1 MDAKKLHDFA
11 EKTFAKKLGLVSLQ
25 QEIAMNFYPERAD
38 FTFQRSL
45 GTDFAANLMTS
56 YPLLVRRELGDQIGM
71 MLRPTEKPWF
81 HMAMIDER
89 LMDNEVRQWIEWMT
103 TVQRRAMYDRAAM
116 FNKAEKQG
124 DHDFAAFG
132 QDAISA
138 QLNRYANGLQYN
150 CWHLRD
156 MAWTENEDGAISAV
170 FRKWKPGVREL
181 RRLFPKTVSERTAAE
196 AERDPMHEVNC
207 IHMVVEGDLY
217 DLTVHTPY
225 TSVYYDIDHQTL
237 LEAVPSF
244 DTIYSIERWMTVSG
258 SQYAFSPATV
268 AALPEARLLQAMT
281 YTLLEA
287 GEKATNPPWAL
298 DQNIFRS
305 DVAMYAGGLTWADF
319 DGDARIQ
326 DHMQVMVHDKSGLP
340 MGEKQQDRCQRII
353 SDAFYL
359 NALRPFN
366 PSTDPQMTAFQAGQ
380 IVQDYIRKALPL
392 FEPMEAERNGSIC
405 EMTFGRLLR
414 AGTFGPTLVMPKKL
428 RMAIAGKQIQF
439 KFKSPLH
446 DSIDQMKSTLFLQM
460 KQLTAEAVALD
471 QSAMDVPDA
480 ITALRDALTGIG
492 VPAAWTRSETEVDA
506 RAKQKADAQQTAQFL
521 QAAQGGADVAKT
533 ISESQKNVA
542 AAQQPAMVP

>member
-1 MDAKKLHDFA
+1 VDAKKLYDLA
-11 EKTFAKKLGLVSLQ
+11 ERTFAKKLGLVSLQ

-45 GTDFAANLMTS
+45 GTDFASSLMTS

-81 HMAMIDER
+81 HMTTMDER
-89 LMDNEVRQWIEWMT
+89 LMDNEVRQWLEWKT
-103 TVQRRAMYDRAAM
+103 TVMRRAMYDRAAM

-132 QDAISA
+132 QDVISC
-138 QLNRYANGLQYN
+138 QMNRHANGLQYN

-156 MAWTENEDGAISAV
+156 VAWTENEDGAIATV

-181 RRLFPKTVSERTAAE
+181 RRLFPKTVSEKTVQVE
-196 AERDPMHEVNC
+196 KQDPLKEMNC
-207 IHMVVEGDLY
+207 IHMVVEADLY
-217 DLTVHTPY
+217 DIKVNTPY
-225 TSVYYDIDHQTL
+225 VSVYYDIENETV
-237 LEAVPSF
+237 LEAIGSW
-244 DTIYSIERWMTVSG
+244 DLIYSIERWMTVSG

-287 GEKATNPPWAL
+287 SEKATNPPWAL

-326 DHMQVMVHDKSGLP
+326 DHMQVMVHDKSGIPL
-340 MGEKQQDRCQRII
+340 GEKQQDRCQRII
-353 SDAFYL
+353 ADAFYL

-392 FEPMEAERNGSIC
+392 FEPMEAERNASIC
-405 EMTFGRLLR
+405 EQTFGRLLR
-414 AGTFGPTLVMPKKL
+414 GGAFGPTLVMPRKL
-428 RMAIAGKQIQF
+428 QMAIEGKQIMF

-446 DSIDQMKSTLFLQM
+446 DSIDQMKSTLFLHM

-471 QSAMDVPDA
+471 PAAIDLPDA
-480 ITALRDALTGIG
+480 ITALRDALAGIG
-492 VPAAWTRSETEVDA
+492 VPAAWTRGEAEVA
-506 RAKQKADAQQTAQFL
+506 SRAQAKADAEETAQFL
-521 QAAQGGADVAKT
+521 AAAQGGADVAKT

-542 AAQQPAMVP
+542 GIQQPAMAQ